1 MSELEAFRDRVRT
14 ARRSVGRTQQQLARE
29 IGLHPHAL
37 SHKLNGAPGTVLNS
51 REAVA
56 IVLTLA
62 DWGGISSR
70 HDAEQLLELAA
81 VPARIVA
88 SQPWDQPPLSDLSA
102 AIPTVAPSA
111 QWWTD
116 EHVPT
121 LRPAPLPEPLTTLV
135 GRTDDVDAVIA
146 LLRQARLVT
155 LLGAGGTGKT
165 RVALQVATIAQ
176 SDFADGAT
184 FVDLAPVTS
193 PDLVGDALLRSLG
206 LAPEAGGAAEEQL
219 LRALRPARILLVV
232 DNMEHLTPAAGL
244 LTRLLA
250 AAPELRILVT
260 SRAVLRLYGE
270 QEFRVRPLGLPDD
283 SGTLS
288 PAAVRASDAV
298 ELFCQRARA
307 VRPDFDPTGA
317 ELADVAGI
325 CRVLDGLPLAI
336 ELAAARIRT
345 FSPAALLER
354 LEDRLGWLGDGP
366 RDLPGRQQSLAAAL
380 EWSDA
385 LLTPE
390 QRRLF
395 AHLGVFAGSF
405 DATGAAAVIDQSA
418 DHVLDLLEQLESQS
432 LLEPADRSAA
442 TSVPRFRLLE
452 PIREYAMSRLPDVA
466 DADDVRRAHL
476 RYYRRTAQTMG
487 PPRPGTDADPE
498 LYRLFLD
505 QANIRAAL
513 AWAADHA
520 ARDRDCLLD
529 ALQLVTA
536 CGRMWSRRSL
546 LAEGAAVLQRLLDIE
561 ARTHAAT
568 PELRLIALVQG
579 AEFSRSS
586 NDIERTRRLAGEAL
600 EISDQLGDQRA
611 TSRAH
616 RLIGEVDLAAGDTDR
631 ALSHFERQLES
642 ARLSGDPALTV
653 DALNMLGQCYG
664 RMGRLADA
672 RAALVASLDGARA
685 GGDMDVVG
693 AVIGSLAEISY
704 LAGELD
710 ESAALWVEDV
720 SIHLQTRTYRGV
732 AYGLEGCAK
741 VEAVRGHPRAALEF
755 AAAAQRIRDSGGWVL
770 PDPERRQLMTAITGS
785 VAALDDSERQHAIAN
800 GRYRDLDAVVAEAL
814 AIASPHS
821 VPLSLGERS
830 QTD

>member
-1 MSELEAFRDRVRT
+1 MSELGAFRDRVRM

-37 SHKLNGAPGTVLNS
+37 SHKMNGSPGSLLNS
-51 REAVA
+51 RDAVA

-62 DWGGISSR
+62 EWGGISSR
-70 HDAEQLLELAA
+70 RDAEQLLELAA
-81 VPARIVA
+81 VPARMVA
-88 SQPWDQPPLSDLSA
+88 SQHWDQPPLSDLSSSTPAVNSA
-102 AIPTVAPSA
+102 AR
-111 QWWTD
+111 WWIG

-121 LRPAPLPEPLTTLV
+121 MRPGPLPEPMTTLV
-135 GRTDDVDAVIA
+135 GRTDDVDAVVGI
-146 LLRQARLVT
+146 LRQARLVT

-165 RVALQVATIAQ
+165 RVALQVAKIAR
-176 SDFADGAT
+176 SDFADGVA
-184 FVDLAPVTS
+184 FADLAPVTS
-193 PDLVGDALLRSLG
+193 ADLVGNALLRSLG
-206 LAPEAGGAAEEQL
+206 LAPEAGGDPEQQL

-232 DNMEHLTPAAGL
+232 DNMEHLTAAAGL

-260 SRAVLRLYGE
+260 SRVVLHLYGE
-270 QEFRVRPLGLPDD
+270 HEFRVRPLGLPDD
-283 SGTLS
+283 ADTA
-288 PAAVRASDAV
+288 PPTAVRSSDAV

-307 VRPDFDPTGA
+307 VSTDFDPVDA
-317 ELADVAGI
+317 ELAEVARI
-325 CRVLDGLPLAI
+325 CRLLDGLPLAV

-345 FSPAALLER
+345 LSPAALRER
-354 LEDRLGWLGDGP
+354 LETRMGWLGDGP
-366 RDLPGRQQSLAAAL
+366 RDLPRRQQSLAAAL
-380 EWSDA
+380 EWSEA

-405 DATGAAAVIDQSA
+405 DATGAAAVIGQPA
-418 DHVLDLLEQLESQS
+418 EHVLSLLEQLESQC

-442 TSVPRFRLLE
+442 TDVPRFRMLE
-452 PIREYAMSRLPDVA
+452 PIREHAMSRLVQLG
-466 DADDVRRAHL
+466 DAYDVRRAEL
-476 RYYRRTAQTMG
+476 RHYRRAAQTMG

-513 AWAADHA
+513 AWATDQA
-520 ARDRDCLLD
+520 AHDRACLLD

-546 LAEGAAVLQRLLDIE
+546 QAEGAAVLQRLLDIE
-561 ARTHAAT
+561 ARTRAA
-568 PELRLIALVQG
+568 PQQLRLVALVKG
-579 AEFSRSS
+579 AEFSCSS
-586 NDIERTRRLAGEAL
+586 NEIERTRHLAGEAL
-600 EISDQLGDQRA
+600 EISDQLGDLRA
-611 TSRAH
+611 ASKAH
-616 RLIGEVDLAAGDTDR
+616 RLLGEADLATGEVDQAM
-631 ALSHFERQLES
+631 SQFELQLQS
-642 ARLSGDPALTV
+642 ARQSGDPDLTV

-664 RMGRLADA
+664 RMGRLSEA

-685 GGDMDVVG
+685 GGDRDVVG

-710 ESAALWVEDV
+710 ECAALWVEDV
-720 SIHLQTRTYRGV
+720 RIHLQTRTYRGV

-755 AAAAQRIRDSGGWVL
+755 AAAAQRIRDRGGWVL
-770 PDPERRQLMTAITGS
+770 PDPERHQLMVAIAGS
-785 VAALDDSERQHAIAN
+785 VGTISDTERQQAMAQ
-800 GRYRDLDAVVAEAL
+800 GRYRDLDAVLADAM
-814 AIASPHS
+814 AIARPQ
-821 VPLSLGERS
+821 PLSLADRS
-830 QTD
+830 WAD